1 MKKGGGKRKTA
12 EEPKTGRK
20 GSQGAEDREIRKIG
34 QSRYRRQKKG
44 SRMQG
49 DRAAGEPKTK
59 EKQPRSQRQGDSPNR
74 SAKKTPATQS
84 FQAELPL
91 LRFDGLR

>member
-1 MKKGGGKRKTA
+1 M
-12 EEPKTGRK
+12 
-20 GSQGAEDREIRKIG
+20 G

-44 SRMQG
+44 SRGSRMRG

-59 EKQPRSQRQGDSPNR
+59 EKQPRIQRQGDSPNR

-84 FQAELPL
+84 FQAGLPL